1 MCAQATNR
9 LNSIPF
15 ESEQRIGKRLCSTFS
30 TFQVFVYVFRF
41 YLSIINTYKLELAT
55 SMRCACVFCLWLL
68 LLFHPDLNFSGRKT
82 KMKKKNID
90 FKRLALPQ
98 YEYMW
103 MDGWG
108 EMCRQTLNVHI
119 FFVKNFFLLFTFY
132 SNANGREQIECR
144 NKQTTILS
152 TREMLFFSS
161 SNFYLVEFVIQKL
174 YCRLL
179 LISVSNPLHWNM
191 TCWAIS
197 IFFRQKFQNGQ
208 WVNGVTQLLGIK
220 FSRAQISH

>member
-1 MCAQATNR
+1 MRVFFAFDYFSFFIPI
-9 LNSIPF
+9 SISVK
-15 ESEQRIGKRLCSTFS
+15 EKQKWR
-30 TFQVFVYVFRF
+30 
-41 YLSIINTYKLELAT
+41 
-55 SMRCACVFCLWLL
+55 
-68 LLFHPDLNFSGRKT
+68 
-82 KMKKKNID
+82 KKNID

-103 MDGWG
+103 MDGRG

-144 NKQTTILS
+144 NKQTTVLS

-179 LISVSNPLHWNM
+179 LISASNPLHWNM

-197 IFFRQKFQNGQ
+197 IFFSPEVSERPMSQ
-208 WVNGVTQLLGIK
+208 WRYATTGHTIQQSSNITLTSKISGSSGLVRRMLLTRKLTSLANFRTVDGN
-220 FSRAQISH
+220 